1 MPFGLNASTRLLLV
15 IETERFAKVEVHS
28 AMDLRSWLA
37 EHHAQTASV
46 WLVTFKKHAGPTYV
60 SKTEVLDEL
69 LCFGWVDG
77 LARKLDADRTMQ
89 LISPRQMHSWAKT
102 YRDRAARLERDGRM
116 QQPGRLAIEHAKAM
130 GLWLATSEVDALVI
144 PPDLLAALSA
154 RPPQQTCT
162 SWPSL
167 LHTAAMCC
175 AGSPRRSVPRRAR
188 PEWRGRLRLL
198 RLGKEF
204 RNSDRI

>member
-1 MPFGLNASTRLLLV
+1 LLV

-37 EHHAQTASV
+37 EHHAQSASV
-46 WLVTFKKHAGPTYV
+46 WLVTFKKHAGPAYV

-89 LISPRQMHSWAKT
+89 LISPRQMHAWAKS

-154 RPPQQTCT
+154 RPPANLHFMAFA
-162 SWPSL
+162 PSHRRNVL
-167 LHTAAMCC
+167 RWIASAKRPATRTARVERTVAL
-175 AGSPRRSVPRRAR
+175 AALGQRVPQ
-188 PEWRGRLRLL
+188 L
-198 RLGKEF
+198 
-204 RNSDRI
+204 